1 MENPI
6 LENVKNLYVYI
17 LFWILITIIYIVLLH
32 WGSQVDLVT
41 IILDGVVSFAL
52 LGGLGLSAWYS
63 VKYLQLDNSRT
74 SKLVFNHILS
84 GLITASVWL
93 LLSYSVLIFVL
104 NGEIQFK
111 AFFLSTLP
119 WRFLIGLLF
128 YFMVTLF
135 YYIFIISKNLQ
146 EKNLREKELKNLI
159 TEAELRS
166 LKFQINPHFI
176 FNSLNS
182 ISALTDIDSGRS
194 KRMIQKLADFLRYS
208 LQNSNR
214 DKNSLDEEI
223 KAVELY
229 LDIEKTRF
237 SDKFEFTKE
246 VDETM
251 LKEMIPTMIL
261 QPLFENAIKHAVYET
276 TDKIFIK
283 IECREENEMLKIIIE
298 NNFDCESVSK
308 KGTGLGLKIIENRL
322 SLFYNRNDLFKVE
335 KNNGQFRV
343 IMWIPIN

>member
-17 LFWILITIIYIVLLH
+17 LFWIFITIIYIILLH
-32 WGSQVDLVT
+32 WESQVDLGTVL
-41 IILDGVVSFAL
+41 LDGVVSFSL

-63 VKYLQLDNSRT
+63 VKYLQLDNSRAF
-74 SKLVFNHILS
+74 KLIFSHVLS
-84 GLITASVWL
+84 GLIAAAVWL
-93 LLSYSVLIFVL
+93 FLSYSVLLFVL
-104 NGEIQFK
+104 GGETSFK
-111 AFFLSTLP
+111 SFFSNTLP

-128 YFMVTLF
+128 YFMITLF

-146 EKNLREKELKNLI
+146 EKNLKEKELRNLV

-182 ISALTDIDSGRS
+182 ISALTDINRERS
-194 KRMIQKLADFLRYS
+194 KTMVQKLADFLRYS

-229 LDIEKTRF
+229 LGIEKTRF
-237 SDKFEFTKE
+237 GDKFEFAKE

-251 LKEMIPTMIL
+251 LNELIPTMIL

-283 IECREENEMLKIIIE
+283 LKCKEENEMLKIIVE
-298 NNFDCESVSK
+298 NNFDCESISK

-335 KNNGQFRV
+335 KNDGLFRV
-343 IMWIPIN
+343 TMLIPIN

>member
-17 LFWILITIIYIVLLH
+17 LFWIFITLIYIVLLH
-32 WGSQVDLVT
+32 WGSQVALGIV
-41 IILDGVVSFAL
+41 ILDGVVSFSL

-63 VKYLQLDNSRT
+63 VKYLQLDNSRS
-74 SKLVFNHILS
+74 SKLIFSHVLS
-84 GLITASVWL
+84 GLMAAAVWL

-104 NGEIQFK
+104 NGEATFES
-111 AFFLSTLP
+111 FFFNTLP

-128 YFMVTLF
+128 YFMITLF

-146 EKNLREKELKNLI
+146 EKNLKEKELKNLI

-182 ISALTDIDSGRS
+182 ISALTDIDKERS
-194 KRMIQKLADFLRYS
+194 KTMVQRLADFLRYS

-223 KAVELY
+223 KTVELY
-229 LDIEKTRF
+229 LSIEKTRF
-237 SDKFEFTKE
+237 GDKFEFAKN
-246 VDETM
+246 VDETTLEM
-251 LKEMIPTMIL
+251 MIPTMIL
-261 QPLFENAIKHAVYET
+261 QPLFENAIKHAVYEAIN
-276 TDKIFIK
+276 KIFIK
-283 IECREENEMLKIIIE
+283 LECKKDNEMLKITVE
-298 NNFDCESVSK
+298 NNFDSESVSS
-308 KGTGLGLKIIENRL
+308 KGTGLGLKIIKSRL
-322 SLFYNRNDLFKVE
+322 ELFYNRNDLFKFE
-335 KNNGQFRV
+335 KNNELFRV
-343 IMWIPIN
+343 TMWIPLS